1 MVLSPDVFFPCGEQV
16 QGDMSEVFAETLLTS
31 FLQHGYI
38 KHLGFYTVEIDQYNL
53 IEEHKP
59 IIIPF
64 RDGPDTYYN
73 CDRAIHQILSLNSSD
88 ISSLLKHKCKVTFLI
103 GKEYI
108 FWRDAIENHNLFGFL
123 HRLLKDKTQQDL
135 KKHRGDTD
143 YNTFI
148 REVCKKTINL
158 LSGLMFKN
166 VTNDRT
172 LVASRLEYEVGTLI
186 YPKSRDQLQP
196 VFIKHEISDK
206 TVIIKYSVDQSTMG
220 KRLSP
225 VYIGSFIYSYAS
237 D

>member
-1 MVLSPDVFFPCGEQV
+1 
-16 QGDMSEVFAETLLTS
+16 
-31 FLQHGYI
+31 
-38 KHLGFYTVEIDQYNL
+38 
-53 IEEHKP
+53 
-59 IIIPF
+59 
-64 RDGPDTYYN
+64 
-73 CDRAIHQILSLNSSD
+73 
-88 ISSLLKHKCKVTFLI
+88 
-103 GKEYI
+103 
-108 FWRDAIENHNLFGFL
+108 
-123 HRLLKDKTQQDL
+123 L